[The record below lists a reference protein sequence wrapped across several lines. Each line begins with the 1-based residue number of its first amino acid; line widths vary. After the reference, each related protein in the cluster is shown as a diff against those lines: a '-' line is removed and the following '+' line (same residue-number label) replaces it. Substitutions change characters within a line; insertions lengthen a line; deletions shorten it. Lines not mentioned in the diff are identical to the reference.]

1 MSSARNVYTDCPVIR
16 GSGCLIKGGVGTLEL
31 FDSRLTSKGNE
42 PIVAHIMF
50 LALATAGTCIAC
62 ARDTADKPK

>member
-1 MSSARNVYTDCPVIR
+1 MN
-16 GSGCLIKGGVGTLEL
+16 SGVTTFEL
-31 FDSRLTSKGNE
+31 FDSRLTSNGND
-42 PIVAHIMF
+42 PIVAQIMF